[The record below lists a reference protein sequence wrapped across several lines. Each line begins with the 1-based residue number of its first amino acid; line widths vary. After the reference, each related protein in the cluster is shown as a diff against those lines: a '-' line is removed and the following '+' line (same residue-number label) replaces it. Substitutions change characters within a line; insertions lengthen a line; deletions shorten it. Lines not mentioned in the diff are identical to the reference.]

1 MNNGKVLLLWAVVVW
16 FYGPVW
22 GQEEKVDSLEQL
34 LEEARGEGIREAEIL
49 LELSEVYLNTDPEA
63 GEKKALAAR
72 QLLKGKDEVEL
83 FVKALNILGA
93 LSVKR
98 GDLQSA
104 KDNYDEAYQISLEHK
119 MPIDQVID
127 AVKGKGT
134 VASYTGNFEEAL
146 ELYNEG
152 LSICDSLGLLV
163 QKADLLTNKSIVL
176 QNQRKFEEALTLQK
190 ATWRLKKQLGVSKLE
205 LGKTL
210 LGIANTFARM
220 SQNDSASVYAN
231 QALSNFRDSGDQY
244 GIALTFS
251 AKGNIAQN
259 LGKLEQAVACF
270 DSARAYYTRT
280 GNEQQV
286 AISVMQAGSVM
297 NTMQLSDQAAKYL
310 KESLAILEKGQNKRA
325 LLFAYQS
332 YANALSGTIDGE
344 EGASARKVRDTVIFT
359 NLKAAALANELGDRY
374 NEGLTLS
381 NLGLNYYRIEAYK
394 EAVSALQKAIE
405 IRKDQGLYNPYLTL
419 GKCYLE
425 MGMPAKAQRAL
436 MISDSL
442 ASQID
447 GLTNT
452 AEYYKEL
459 SLAYEKLGMYA
470 KSNKALFQYVDIRN
484 QFYDEN
490 KAAAIAEIEERY
502 QTEQKELQN
511 QALQREN
518 NLQVQINRNQRLGL
532 GGLSLGLLALAG
544 LSIFL
549 YRQWQR
555 IQAQKSE
562 IELLHR
568 EQRHRMM
575 NNLVFANSL
584 MSLQVNRLKEQPE
597 AQQAV
602 KEADARLRAMSV
614 LQSRLHH
621 DGEGQKTVAIRE
633 YLEEITTALQRSFG
647 SPEQPLRIHL
657 HAPDAER
664 VDGEAAM
671 RIGLIVNEL
680 ATNSCKHAFAEQPN
694 PEINVALQPETE
706 GHYRLI
712 YTDNGSGLPA
722 DFQVDTKQSMGLF
735 LLHNLVKQLN
745 GRIAFSGEKG
755 TRVECELDLKA
766 A

>member
-1 MNNGKVLLLWAVVVW
+1 MNNCKVLLLWAVAVW
-16 FYGPVW
+16 IYGPVW
-22 GQEEKVDSLEQL
+22 GQEDSLRQVAEIAVDKEYGTLTKRETRLIISFADTLLSLNNQQALDFVEKVIPHTQAVDDNGVSEMRAIIVYASGLIAANELDSCISILKRSIARFEKPD
-34 LEEARGEGIREAEIL
+34 EEK
-49 LELSEVYLNTDPEA
+49 SYLDLIGNLYQYLGFAYRD
-63 GEKKALAAR
+63 KS
-72 QLLKGKDEVEL
+72 D
-83 FVKALNILGA
+83 FVKASESFNTAAKYFGKSNNQKNQMSSKYNQANLLTRLENYRRAEKSYKELLDITDNPVVHGVVFSSLGILNMKQGKHAEALDFLLKSKALIDYASEPELIYLNLGI
-93 LSVKR
+93 
-98 GDLQSA
+98 
-104 KDNYDEAYQISLEHK
+104 AYMNLERYN
-119 MPIDQVID
+119 M
-127 AVKGKGT
+127 A
-134 VASYTGNFEEAL
+134 EEAL
-146 ELYNEG
+146 AQAAA
-152 LSICDSLGLLV
+152 ICKERRLKRSFLLV
-163 QKADLLTNKSIVL
+163 WNNFV
-176 QNQRKFEEALTLQK
+176 
-190 ATWRLKKQLGVSKLE
+190 KLYY
-205 LGKTL
+205 
-210 LGIANTFARM
+210 R
-220 SQNDSASVYAN
+220 
-231 QALSNFRDSGDQY
+231 SGDLGRAREFLDLAEDQVAPSNLTEQAVIY
-244 GIALTFS
+244 EMKAKIYEEEKDWENALTFLKMKQIYTDS
-251 AKGNIAQN
+251 IESME
-259 LGKLEQAVACF
+259 KLE
-270 DSARAYYTRT
+270 
-280 GNEQQV
+280 
-286 AISVMQAGSVM
+286 AI
-297 NTMQLSDQAAKYL
+297 T
-310 KESLAILEKGQNKRA
+310 
-325 LLFAYQS
+325 
-332 YANALSGTIDGE
+332 
-344 EGASARKVRDTVIFT
+344 
-359 NLKAAALANELGDRY
+359 
-374 NEGLTLS
+374 
-381 NLGLNYYRIEAYK
+381 
-394 EAVSALQKAIE
+394 
-405 IRKDQGLYNPYLTL
+405 
-419 GKCYLE
+419 
-425 MGMPAKAQRAL
+425 
-436 MISDSL
+436 
-442 ASQID
+442 
-447 GLTNT
+447 
-452 AEYYKEL
+452 
-459 SLAYEKLGMYA
+459 
-470 KSNKALFQYVDIRN
+470 
-484 QFYDEN
+484 
-490 KAAAIAEIEERY
+490 EIETKY
-502 QTEQKELQN
+502 QTQQKELQN

-518 NLQVQINRNQRLGL
+518 ELQAQINRNQRLGL

-549 YRQWQR
+549 YRQRQR

-657 HAPDAER
+657 QAPDAER

-735 LLHNLVKQLN
+735 LIHNLVKQLN

>member
-22 GQEEKVDSLEQL
+22 GQEGKVDSLEQL
-34 LEEARGEGIREAEIL
+34 LLIRQPDTTRIL
-49 LELSEVYLNTDPEA
+49 ILQELCT
-63 GEKKALAAR
+63 ALM
-72 QLLKGKDEVEL
+72 
-83 FVKALNILGA
+83 
-93 LSVKR
+93 
-98 GDLQSA
+98 
-104 KDNYDEAYQISLEHK
+104 YQ
-119 MPIDQVID
+119 D
-127 AVKGKGT
+127 
-134 VASYTGNFEEAL
+134 
-146 ELYNEG
+146 
-152 LSICDSLGLLV
+152 
-163 QKADLLTNKSIVL
+163 
-176 QNQRKFEEALTLQK
+176 
-190 ATWRLKKQLGVSKLE
+190 
-205 LGKTL
+205 
-210 LGIANTFARM
+210 
-220 SQNDSASVYAN
+220 AN
-231 QALSNFRDSGDQY
+231 QA
-244 GIALTFS
+244 
-251 AKGNIAQN
+251 
-259 LGKLEQAVACF
+259 KLYI
-270 DSARAYYTRT
+270 DSALF
-280 GNEQQV
+280 
-286 AISVMQAGSVM
+286 
-297 NTMQLSDQAAKYL
+297 LS
-310 KESLAILEKGQNKRA
+310 KEKQKFGYELSSL
-325 LLFAYQS
+325 
-332 YANALSGTIDGE
+332 
-344 EGASARKVRDTVIFT
+344 
-359 NLKAAALANELGDRY
+359 NLKAVLFWNMQQLDSALYSYKVLVEKCKEYQRTKQIASAYSGVGGAFHQLGQLDSAEYYQNQAIKAAGDEQDTTGYVRALINLGYTLTAKGENVESINVLLKAAREAAGMGNKIFQGVAYYNAGNIFAEIHEHERAMEYFSRAQALFIEAGDEFRTMVIKNNMANSLIELGQLNLADSLVLELFEVENMDPLSRAYGHYLKGRIAFEQENYTAAL
-374 NEGLTLS
+374 
-381 NLGLNYYRIEAYK
+381 EAYK
-394 EAVSALQKAIE
+394 QGYQLEESIGSLKELAISALAI
-405 IRKDQGLYNPYLTL
+405 GST
-419 GKCYLE
+419 YLE
-425 MGMPAKAQRAL
+425 MGGLTDAERYLSKALLLAEENGMVPESLKAKKKLLELFLKQYGHVDQLLLFQEANTLQ
-436 MISDSL
+436 DSL
-442 ASQID
+442 FEWSKVQT
-447 GLTNT
+447 LNL
-452 AEYYKEL
+452 AET
-459 SLAYEKLGMYA
+459 
-470 KSNKALFQYVDIRN
+470 Q
-484 QFYDEN
+484 
-490 KAAAIAEIEERY
+490 Y

-511 QALQREN
+511 QALQRETE
-518 NLQVQINRNQRLGL
+518 LQAQINRNQRLGL

-549 YRQWQR
+549 YRQRQR

-657 HAPDAER
+657 QAPDAER

-735 LLHNLVKQLN
+735 LIHNLVKQLN